1 MVQFL
6 VLIYENDLKTIK
18 ILLLLVK
25 FNVISYIL

>member
-25 FNVISYIL
+25 FNVISYTL